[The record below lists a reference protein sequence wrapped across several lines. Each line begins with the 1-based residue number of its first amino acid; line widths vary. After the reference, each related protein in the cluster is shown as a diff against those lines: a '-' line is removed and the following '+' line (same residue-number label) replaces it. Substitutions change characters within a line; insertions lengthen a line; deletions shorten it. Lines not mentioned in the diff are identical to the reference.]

1 MLEARRIVGLWYH
14 RAPVTRF
21 LIAVDFDGTITQRDT
36 LHLIVERFG
45 DRSVWDSVTP
55 DVIAGRMSVEEAM
68 QLEFATVR
76 ATPGQIHDLVRDA
89 AGIREGFVDF
99 VMWARGA
106 GHQVHVFSNGFRS
119 VITDVLARIGLA
131 DLPFDAHDAVFSAE
145 GTELVWTDR
154 GTRCTSCDRPCKRAD
169 LARLRGEYPVA
180 YIGDGVSDRCVC
192 GAADVVF
199 ARWELADWLAGQDRP
214 FHAFD
219 DFHDIRQQ
227 LEAIAKRG
235 IR

>member
-1 MLEARRIVGLWYH
+1 MGLWYH

-21 LIAVDFDGTITQRDT
+21 LIAVDFDGTITQHDT
-36 LHLIVERFG
+36 LHLIVAQFG

-99 VMWARGA
+99 VGWARGA
-106 GHQVHVFSNGFRS
+106 GHQVHIFSNGFRS
-119 VITDVLARIGLA
+119 VITDVLTRIGLA
-131 DLPFDAHDAVFSAE
+131 DLSFDAHDVVFSPE
-145 GTELVWTDR
+145 GTKLVWTDR
-154 GTRCTSCDRPCKRAD
+154 GPRCTLCDRPCKRAD
-169 LARLRGEYPVA
+169 LARARDELSVA
-180 YIGDGVSDRCVC
+180 YIGDGVSDRCVS

-199 ARWELADWLAGQDRP
+199 ATSELADWLSGQARA

-219 DFHDIRQQ
+219 DFHEIRHQ
-227 LEAIAKRG
+227 LEAIATKG
-235 IR
+235 MQ